1 MARKSRNRNV
11 TKAEII
17 RTATNFF
24 LEKGYSKTSPRIMC
38 DELNISPGTL
48 TYYFKK
54 EELLALIIEM
64 LAEFQWQTF
73 QDIVNDG
80 ETPITALC
88 LELTAIAAMC
98 EDDAVAR
105 DLYLSAYTNEV
116 SLDVIRQSDMKR
128 AKSIFAETCRDWTDE
143 QFAEAETIVSGIE
156 YATLMVTKGSPPLAA
171 RIKGAMNSILALYGI
186 SEERR
191 NKKIDMAL
199 SMDYHLYGKK
209 ILEDFKEYVHQRTDQ
224 LFDF

>member
-17 RTATNFF
+17 RTATHFF

-54 EELLALIIEM
+54 EELLALIVEM

-73 QDIVNDG
+73 QNIVNDG

-88 LELTAIAAMC
+88 LELTAMAAMC
-98 EDDAVAR
+98 DDDAVAK
-105 DLYLSAYTNEV
+105 DLYLSAYTNEA
-116 SLDVIRQSDMKR
+116 SLDVIRQNDMKR
-128 AKSIFAETCRDWTDE
+128 AKSIFAETCRGWTDE
-143 QFAEAETIVSGIE
+143 QFAEAEIIVSGIE
-156 YATLMVTKGSPPLAA
+156 YATLMVTKDSQPLAT

-186 SEERR
+186 PEERR

-224 LFDF
+224 LFDV